1 MRENF
6 QTWRKGTKFFVWGKQ
21 FLNIF
26 CALTDLTL
34 WNQRKL
40 IVGFLKFCNQSKFYR
55 NRYRRTLKRWTFRSS
70 WVFTWFKNQ
79 QNKNISTK
87 ILLNISKWSKTVITV
102 DPIWWPNVRLFVTE
116 KVSFFVCLFIT
127 EISRKCYF
135 FPLSMSKL
143 EYTGAVEEDARLNML
158 WFSWRTLFTSIF
170 PQYCYHVD
178 RKF

>member
-79 QNKNISTK
+79 QNKKYFNKNSTK
-87 ILLNISKWSKTVITV
+87 YFKMIANSDHGRPNLVTKRTLLRDGKSIFFC
-102 DPIWWPNVRLFVTE
+102 L
-116 KVSFFVCLFIT
+116 FVCLLQKHRINVT
-127 EISRKCYF
+127 F
-135 FPLSMSKL
+135 FHCRW
-143 EYTGAVEEDARLNML
+143 VNLNIQAL
-158 WFSWRTLFTSIF
+158 
-170 PQYCYHVD
+170 
-178 RKF
+178 